1 MLTGVHACFMGG
13 SDVGISCQIS
23 HQANCSDL
31 GDLVNE
37 VTSPLE
43 CRGTHHKAG
52 KRQFDNNWKSNN
64 VKTEKDAEWSSIFGS
79 LDASPMHPP
88 GTPIHDFIPCPSPNE
103 RHRNSIS
110 PLFDP
115 TKEPNE

>member
-1 MLTGVHACFMGG
+1 MLTGVRACFMGG

-43 CRGTHHKAG
+43 CRGTHHKMD
-52 KRQFDNNWKSNN
+52 RQTA
-64 VKTEKDAEWSSIFGS
+64 V
-79 LDASPMHPP
+79 
-88 GTPIHDFIPCPSPNE
+88 
-103 RHRNSIS
+103 R
-110 PLFDP
+110 
-115 TKEPNE
+115 